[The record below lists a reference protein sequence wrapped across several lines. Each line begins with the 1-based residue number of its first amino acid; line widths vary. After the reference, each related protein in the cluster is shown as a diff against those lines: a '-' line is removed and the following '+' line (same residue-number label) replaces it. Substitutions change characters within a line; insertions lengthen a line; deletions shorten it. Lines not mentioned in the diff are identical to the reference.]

1 MTTPTRGAARAPSA
15 NAAMGTPR
23 ACAVRCAEFIVDAS
37 EALDSVIGS
46 RHERQ
51 GQVESNILRA
61 RECMRALAAV
71 VAMMLRK
78 EDEGEAGAG
87 EDARRASVET
97 RRLARKC
104 EALERAVEKLRRD
117 NVELEREVVEGR
129 SAWFDEARRELDAA
143 LRRGAKS
150 AASTSASAREKELER
165 RCAMLQTQNNELR
178 SEAVALEEDVVRA
191 ERVASRLQKENAVLL
206 HATKAAKEE
215 FKRLERFGKDTH
227 RSGSDRDA
235 VAALQRKVESMAGTI
250 GDLSRMNAH
259 LARDASTSR
268 PSAPP
273 ADKKW
278 VSEEARQASATAA
291 AAATVFSAMANLKE
305 VEAEEEKRQS
315 TPSSP
320 MRWLNEIERGMAST
334 HLKSPDKNVA
344 SPRLPA
350 YLGSPFGNSV
360 ASIARSPLR

>member
-78 EDEGEAGAG
+78 EDEGEADAG

-206 HATKAAKEE
+206 QATKAAKEE

>member
-1 MTTPTRGAARAPSA
+1 
-15 NAAMGTPR
+15 MGTPR

-165 RCAMLQTQNNELR
+165 R
-178 SEAVALEEDVVRA
+178 
-191 ERVASRLQKENAVLL
+191 
-206 HATKAAKEE
+206 
-215 FKRLERFGKDTH
+215 
-227 RSGSDRDA
+227 
-235 VAALQRKVESMAGTI
+235 
-250 GDLSRMNAH
+250 
-259 LARDASTSR
+259 
-268 PSAPP
+268 
-273 ADKKW
+273 
-278 VSEEARQASATAA
+278 
-291 AAATVFSAMANLKE
+291 
-305 VEAEEEKRQS
+305 
-315 TPSSP
+315 
-320 MRWLNEIERGMAST
+320 
-334 HLKSPDKNVA
+334 
-344 SPRLPA
+344 
-350 YLGSPFGNSV
+350 
-360 ASIARSPLR
+360 